1 MTVIVSLEEASSH
14 LPELLSRLTAD
25 TAEIVIARDGTPI
38 ARLLPASDL
47 GTPIVSRRVPGGDSS
62 LFSVPPEFFD
72 PLPADMLDV
81 IYDGSGK
88 P

>member
-38 ARLLPASDL
+38 ARLLPACDL
-47 GTPIVSRRVPGGDSS
+47 SAHLSSRRVPGGDSG
-62 LFSVPPEFFD
+62 LFSVPQEFFD
-72 PLPADMLDV
+72 PLPDDMLDA
-81 IYDGSGK
+81 ICNGSSE